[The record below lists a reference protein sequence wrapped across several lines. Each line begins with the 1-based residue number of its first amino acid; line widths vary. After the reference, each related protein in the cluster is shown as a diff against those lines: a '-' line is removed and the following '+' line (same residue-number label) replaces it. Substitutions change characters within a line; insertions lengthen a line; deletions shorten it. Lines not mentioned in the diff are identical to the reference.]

1 MSDYTP
7 ETLMALVKEVYA
19 GADDPIVD
27 ADKAAYYAHTDAWK
41 AQRAASQERVR
52 RAEQRAGLAEI
63 ALRVA
68 GIPLPPDPEAAS
80 EPPGEEQG

>member
-1 MSDYTP
+1 M
-7 ETLMALVKEVYA
+7 VKRAELL
-19 GADDPIVD
+19 
-27 ADKAAYYAHTDAWK
+27 AHADAWK
-41 AQRAASQERVR
+41 AQLAASQERVR